1 VETVRLDILTVW
13 DQIRFTFRNRQKGDR
28 VEIAQ
33 LEAHAFIKRFLLHIL
48 PSGFVRVRHYGF
60 LANRCKA
67 YTLPLCR
74 QALGQVVPPR
84 MVEIVGRRY
93 PIEFLCVYGILG

>member
-48 PSGFVRVRHYGF
+48 PSGFMQF
-60 LANRCKA
+60 LW
-67 YTLPLCR
+67 LCR
-74 QALGQVVPPR
+74 VAH
-84 MVEIVGRRY
+84 RRSRW
-93 PIEFLCVYGILG
+93 